1 MADRKIS
8 LLAALLTAAAG
19 LADAGAAPPAHLVPF
34 PEDVEQAPAKPV
46 KPEPPKSAFQPRF
59 RAPRLSQAESLDANA
74 SSETPADIKQ
84 DDHVSPA
91 SAVEPLLEELARP
104 TESESSAIPTTSE
117 PAVGPALLPGPAAD
131 PGELSGRAA
140 LDAAYQRSKVATDEA
155 EYDAIIALCEK
166 GKLGVPPNY
175 QAYADQLMGWTY
187 NRRGE
192 ARAKAGDDRRALT
205 DFETAVRL
213 SGSWRPIHNR
223 GVSYAA
229 AGRMDEAA
237 ADFDRTI
244 QLNPAYT
251 NAYYNRAELRYR
263 REDYMGAIEDYSQ
276 AIKLGPADAAMYNGR
291 GHAFYRMER
300 FGDAL
305 RDYGESIK
313 LDPSNPDPLIN
324 RGDTHADLGQY
335 GEAAADYRAAVK
347 VAPENA
353 RAFQAAAWLMATCPD
368 PQYRD
373 EALAIDAAKRAIEL
387 EGETFRNLST
397 LAAAQASAAQFKQA
411 EATQERAI
419 AIAPKDQVV
428 NGEKMMALYRR
439 EIAFRDR
446 PLTAYETPEDANLE
460 QVKQA
465 ALQEKIGAVTGRA
478 QQAEYVEP
486 VGAPPARGQQA
497 QYVPP
502 VRNGRYID
510 PSTMPQESGWKNLL
524 PKSLLGQPDTNT
536 PQQPPGP
543 QKARLFG
550 PKGRI

>member
-1 MADRKIS
+1 MADRKLS
-8 LLAALLTAAAG
+8 LLAALAVALAG
-19 LADAGAAPPAHLVPF
+19 LTSASAAPPAHLVPF
-34 PEDVEQAPAKPV
+34 PEDAAEVPARPV
-46 KPEPPKSAFQPRF
+46 KPEPPKSSFQPRF
-59 RAPRLSQAESLDANA
+59 RPPKVSQADALEANA
-74 SSETPADIKQ
+74 GEASQDAMHDAQVTPASAAEPLIEKLAQPADESEPLPTSETPA
-84 DDHVSPA
+84 
-91 SAVEPLLEELARP
+91 
-104 TESESSAIPTTSE
+104 
-117 PAVGPALLPGPAAD
+117 GPGLLPGPG
-131 PGELSGRAA
+131 PESGKVEGRVA
-140 LDAAYQRSKVATDEA
+140 LNEAYTRSKTAADEA
-155 EYDAIIALCEK
+155 EYDAIIALCEQ
-166 GKLGVPPNY
+166 GKVGVSPAY
-175 QAYADQLMGWTY
+175 QAYADQLMGWAY

-192 ARAKAGDDRRALT
+192 SRAKAGDDQRALT
-205 DFETAVRL
+205 DFETAVRMN
-213 SGSWRPIHNR
+213 GSWRAIHNR

-244 QLNPAYT
+244 QLNPRYT

-263 REDYMGAIEDYSQ
+263 REDYTAAIDDYSQ
-276 AIKLGPADAAMYNGR
+276 AIKLGPPDAAMYNGR
-291 GHAFYRMER
+291 GHAFYRIER

-368 PQYRD
+368 GQYRD

-397 LAAAQASAAQFKQA
+397 LAAAQASAGQFQEA

-419 AIAPKDQVV
+419 AIAPKEQVI
-428 NGEKMMALYRR
+428 NGEKMIALYRR
-439 EIAFRDR
+439 EIPFRDR
-446 PLTAYETPEDANLE
+446 PMTAYEAPEDADLD

-465 ALQEKIGAVTGRA
+465 AVNERIGAFTGRA
-478 QQAEYVEP
+478 QRAEYVEP
-486 VGAPPARGQQA
+486 VGAQPPRGQQT

-510 PSTMPQESGWKNLL
+510 PNAPPESGWKNLL
-524 PKSLLGQPDTNT
+524 PKSLMGDPNATAPKQL
-536 PQQPPGP
+536 PGP
-543 QKARLFG
+543 PKARLFG

>member
-1 MADRKIS
+1 MADRKLS
-8 LLAALLTAAAG
+8 LLATLAVALTG
-19 LADAGAAPPAHLVPF
+19 LANAWSAPPAHLVPF
-34 PEDVEQAPAKPV
+34 PEDALQAPAKPAQ
-46 KPEPPKSAFQPRF
+46 PEPPKSTFQPRF
-59 RAPRLSQAESLDANA
+59 RAPKVSQGESLEA
-74 SSETPADIKQ
+74 SSTPEAPADVKQ
-84 DDHVSPA
+84 DGQVAPA
-91 SAVEPLLEELARP
+91 SAAEPLIERLAQP
-104 TESESSAIPTTSE
+104 AGEAE
-117 PAVGPALLPGPAAD
+117 PAGEPALEANAGPELLPGPAAE
-131 PGELSGRAA
+131 PGQLTGRPA
-140 LDAAYQRSKVATDEA
+140 LNEAYTRSKVAADEA
-155 EYDAIIALCEK
+155 EYDAIITLCEQ
-166 GKLGVPPNY
+166 GKIGVPENY
-175 QAYADQLMGWTY
+175 QAYADQLMGWAY

-192 ARAKAGDDRRALT
+192 SRAKAGDDQRALT

-213 SGSWRPIHNR
+213 NGAWRAIHNR

-229 AGRMDEAA
+229 AGRMEEAA

-244 QLNPAYT
+244 QLNPRYT

-263 REDYMGAIEDYSQ
+263 RDDYMGAIEDYSQ
-276 AIKLGPADAAMYNGR
+276 AIKLGPPDAAMYNGR

-368 PQYRD
+368 GQYRD
-373 EALAIDAAKRAIEL
+373 QSLAIDAAKRAIEL

-397 LAAAQASAAQFKQA
+397 LAAAQASAEQFREA

-446 PLTAYETPEDANLE
+446 PITSYEAPEDADLE
-460 QVKQA
+460 AAKQA
-465 ALQEKIGAVTGRA
+465 AFNEKVGAFTGRA
-478 QQAEYVEP
+478 SRAEYVEP

-502 VRNGRYID
+502 VKNGRYID
-510 PSTMPQESGWKNLL
+510 PAAPPESGWKNLL
-524 PKSLLGQPDTNT
+524 PKSLLGDPSSGA

-543 QKARLFG
+543 QKARLFS

>member
-1 MADRKIS
+1 MADRRIS
-8 LLAALLTAAAG
+8 LLAVLAVAFTSLPSALAE
-19 LADAGAAPPAHLVPF
+19 PPAHLVPF
-34 PEDVEQAPAKPV
+34 PEDVEHAPAQAA
-46 KPEPPKSAFQPRF
+46 KPEPPKSTFQPRF
-59 RAPRLSQAESLDANA
+59 RAPKVSQGESLPTA
-74 SSETPADIKQ
+74 SPEAATAELKYDEQ
-84 DDHVSPA
+84 VAPA
-91 SAVEPLLEELARP
+91 SATEPVGGPNIGAAEAQ
-104 TESESSAIPTTSE
+104 S
-117 PAVGPALLPGPAAD
+117 PAADSVAGPELLPGPAAESG
-131 PGELSGRAA
+131 PPTGRAA
-140 LDAAYQRSKVATDEA
+140 LNEAYTRSKSAADEA
-155 EYDAIIALCEK
+155 EYDAIISLCEQ
-166 GKLGVPPNY
+166 GKVGVSDAY
-175 QAYADQLMGWTY
+175 QAYADQLMGWAY

-192 ARAKAGDDRRALT
+192 SRAKAGDDQRALT
-205 DFETAVRL
+205 DFENAVRL
-213 SGSWRPIHNR
+213 NGAWRAIHNR

-244 QLNPAYT
+244 QLNPRYT

-263 REDYMGAIEDYSQ
+263 RDDLMGAIEDYSQ
-276 AIKLGPADAAMYNGR
+276 AVKLGPPDAAMFNGR

-305 RDYGESIK
+305 RDYGEAIK

-368 PQYRD
+368 GQYRD
-373 EALAIDAAKRAIEL
+373 ESLAIDAAKRAVEL

-397 LAAAQASAAQFKQA
+397 LAAAQASANQFREA

-419 AIAPKDQVV
+419 ALAPKDQVV
-428 NGEKMMALYRR
+428 NGEKMIALYRR

-446 PLTAYETPEDANLE
+446 PRTAYEAPEDADLD

-465 ALQEKIGAVTGRA
+465 AVNERIGAFTGRA
-478 QQAEYVEP
+478 NRAEYVEP

-502 VRNGRYID
+502 VKNGRYID
-510 PSTMPQESGWKNLL
+510 PAAPPQESGWKDLI
-524 PKSLLGQPDTNT
+524 PKSLQGDPNASK
-536 PQQPPGP
+536 QPPGP